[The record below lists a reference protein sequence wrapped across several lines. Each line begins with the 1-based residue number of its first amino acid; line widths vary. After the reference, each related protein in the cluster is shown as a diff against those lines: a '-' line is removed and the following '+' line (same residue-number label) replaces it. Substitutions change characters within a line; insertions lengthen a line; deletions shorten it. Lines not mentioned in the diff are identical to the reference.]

1 MSKSY
6 GNNGNNLDL
15 MLSVRHEP
23 KRDEI
28 TGHALITM
36 QKFIESL
43 DYKPLL
49 EVNLKCGTKNIKHGK
64 YKHKLK
70 LEPIQERT
78 HIPVKDLITVYKWS
92 YQLCSMATFLPI
104 FSDII
109 KNDKVKI
116 EDVPKFDSLMYKVM
130 GE

>member
-1 MSKSY
+1 MSNRIF
-6 GNNGNNLDL
+6 GNGGKNL
-15 MLSVRHEP
+15 MSIRHEP
-23 KRDEI
+23 KRNEI
-28 TGHALITM
+28 TGEALIEV
-36 QKFIESL
+36 QKLIDLVSVFDKIQPGAIKEKKQKQSIIE
-43 DYKPLL
+43 
-49 EVNLKCGTKNIKHGK
+49 EVV
-64 YKHKLK
+64 
-70 LEPIQERT
+70 T
-78 HIPVKDLITVYKWS
+78 HVLVKELITVYKWS